1 MDVCVKIFETHAH
14 YDDESFDKDRE
25 YLLTEMLGDS
35 GMIDVIVN
43 IGASLKGC
51 KDSLALAAK
60 YDKVYAAI
68 GVHPSDVGA
77 LTASDMEWLC
87 ENAVKNPKVVAVGEI
102 GLDYHYQSPS
112 KDIQNKWF
120 IEQIALAKKVKKP
133 IIVHSRDAC
142 QDTIDIMKQEN
153 ASAVG
158 GIVHCYSYTKETAKD
173 FLNMGFYFGI
183 GGVITFKNAKKLIE
197 AVEYIPMDK
206 LLLETDSPYLAPE
219 PYRGKR
225 NDSTNIS
232 FIAEKIAQIKGI
244 STTQVIDKTNE
255 NARKIFQLIR

>member
-1 MDVCVKIFETHAH
+1 MVVCVKIFETHAH
-14 YDDESFDKDRE
+14 YDDASFDEDRE
-25 YLLTEMLGDS
+25 HLFTEMLGNC

-68 GVHPSDVGA
+68 GVHPSDVKA
-77 LTASDMEWLC
+77 LTVSDIEWLG

-112 KDIQNKWF
+112 KDIQKKWF

-153 ASAVG
+153 AGAVG

-173 FLNMGFYFGI
+173 FLDMGFYFGI

-225 NDSTNIS
+225 NDSTNIPL
-232 FIAEKIAQIKGI
+232 IAEKIAQVKGI
-244 STTQVIDKTNE
+244 STEQVIDKTNE
-255 NARKIFQLIR
+255 NARKIFQLIG

>member
-1 MDVCVKIFETHAH
+1 MKIFETHAH
-14 YDDESFDKDRE
+14 YDDESFNEDRE
-25 YLLTEMLGDS
+25 RLFAEMLGDS
-35 GMIDVIVN
+35 GIIDVIVN

-51 KDSLALAAK
+51 KDSLAFAAK

-68 GVHPSDVGA
+68 GIHPSDVEA
-77 LTASDMEWLC
+77 LTASDMEWLS
-87 ENAVKNPKVVAVGEI
+87 ENAVNNPKVVAIGEI
-102 GLDYHYQSPS
+102 GLDYHYENPT
-112 KDIQNKWF
+112 KDIQKKWF

-133 IIVHSRDAC
+133 IIVHSRESC

-153 ASAVG
+153 AKSVG
-158 GIVHCYSYTKETAKD
+158 GIVHCYSYTKETVKD
-173 FLNMGFYFGI
+173 FLDMGFYFGI
-183 GGVITFKNAKKLIE
+183 GGVITFKNAKKLVE

-225 NDSTNIS
+225 NDSTNIP

-244 STTQVIDKTNE
+244 STEQVIDKTNE
-255 NARKIFQLIR
+255 NARKILNINR